1 MANVSIPYLV
11 IKPGKLLADGTRGE
25 RWYWQPSAAL
35 SRAGWQAHA
44 LPTADDIQPGESDRD
59 AALRQAVAKAKLVE
73 RWRAGEKLEGTPASD
88 NPPASPGPGTLLWVK
103 ERYMRHRL
111 WLRLA
116 DRTRSDYAMYLRI
129 LEEWLENDA
138 LRTISKADVEEL
150 YLTYHDDT
158 PAKANALIR
167 FLRLFLNFALGLRA
181 VSHNAALQPKLE
193 QLDSRVLI
201 YPRTLDPLFVAAA
214 DALGLPSVGDAIQA
228 NCWLGQRPDDLLKFP
243 AIAVGNT
250 TILRQSKRGAK
261 VTLPLQLL
269 APAVPRLRLAAARWS
284 HRSTGRVVRLADR
297 RREADDG
304 ADYQR
309 LFARD
314 GDGSPWTRDGF
325 GRAFRLV
332 REHVAK
338 QHRMIDLDDAQRIDV
353 DAWAGRKGGAAQ
365 RLQAPIEA
373 FKFHW
378 TRHTCVNRLSSAGAN
393 ATQISRWTGHS
404 IKECQRMIDLYA
416 GTSAELVEQVAKLRL
431 EYERTLV
438 KEGSA

>member
-1 MANVSIPYLV
+1 MANVAVPYLV
-11 IKPGKLLADGTRGE
+11 IKQGRLLADGTRGE
-25 RWYWQPSAAL
+25 RFYWQPSAAL
-35 SRAGWQAHA
+35 LRAGWQGHP
-44 LPTADDIQPGESDRD
+44 LPVAEDIQPGESDRD
-59 AALRQAVAKAKLVE
+59 AALRQALAKGQRVE
-73 RWRAGEKLEGTPASD
+73 RWREGETVEGAPAAD
-88 NPPASPGPGTLLWVK
+88 NAPAIEAPGTFLWVK
-103 ERYMRHRL
+103 ARYMRHRL
-111 WLRLA
+111 WTRLA
-116 DRTRSDYAMYLRI
+116 HTTQIDYAMYMRI
-129 LEEWLENDA
+129 LEEWLENDP

-150 YLTYHDDT
+150 YLTYQDDT

-181 VSHNAALQPKLE
+181 VAHNAALQPKLE

-201 YPRTLDPLFVAAA
+201 YPRTLDPLFIAAA
-214 DALGLPSVGDAIQA
+214 DELGLYSVGDAIAA

-243 AIAVGNT
+243 AVAVGAT

-269 APAVPRLRLAAARWS
+269 APAVPRLRLAAARWQ
-284 HRSTGRVVRLADR
+284 HRTVVRLPTR
-297 RREADDG
+297 
-304 ADYQR
+304 DYAP

-314 GDGSPWTRDGF
+314 GDGGFWSRDGF
-325 GRAFRLV
+325 GRAFRKV

-338 QHRMIDLDDAQRIDV
+338 QHPLIDLDDAQRIDV
-353 DAWAGRKGGAAQ
+353 DAWAQRKGGTAQ
-365 RLQAPIEA
+365 RLQAPIGA

-416 GTSAELVEQVAKLRL
+416 GTSAELVEQVARLRL
-431 EYERTLV
+431 EYEGKLV
-438 KEGSA
+438 RGAS